1 MQNLLGKG
9 INFKY
14 GYDFF
19 TEIGFHI
26 NNAEIIAKRVE
37 KWRDKVYD
45 ALELRVVSLAQMIA
59 IIYVFITKEIN
70 KEPEDVINVR
80 CSYIDQIYTKDDVFK
95 KHFQK
100 FIHNPDNYTKYDSKN
115 NKAQSP
121 SGTASLETGHRL
133 E

>member
-1 MQNLLGKG
+1 MRAA
-9 INFKY
+9 
-14 GYDFF
+14 
-19 TEIGFHI
+19 TT
-26 NNAEIIAKRVE
+26 
-37 KWRDKVYD
+37 WREM
-45 ALELRVVSLAQMIA
+45 LEESMI
-59 IIYVFITKEIN
+59 FN

-121 SGTASLETGHRL
+121 SGTASHETSHRL